1 MPRTLAMARIWV
13 RGLETRHD
21 GAAPA
26 PPGPGGIQQ
35 RPAVESSTQDAQ
47 ALTQANRLFRDQ
59 FNLVYLM

>member
-26 PPGPGGIQQ
+26 PPGPGGTKTTCS
-35 RPAVESSTQDAQ
+35 RVEHTQDAQ
-47 ALTQANRLFRDQ
+47 AVNASEFFSATSST
-59 FNLVYLM
+59 